1 MRGFFSY
8 SVICSNSWNW
18 FTLWLKYRA
27 NQKHIL
33 FPTILLN
40 FFYHFIPIKSIKPLR
55 CKDNRVR
62 KTLLMRK
69 DNRNEQDLR
78 WPALETVSRVSC
90 YLFWYD
96 NFLILC
102 RQSQGFVIWHNL
114 VGWFK
119 KGNKKS
125 RHVKIIINICQKQS
139 IFNSFREIRQLMM
152 QLCSADLH
160 NALLEKL
167 LICCRDKTTKLE
179 ILISI

>member
-1 MRGFFSY
+1 MRGVFSY

-114 VGWFK
+114 GWDDLK
-119 KGNKKS
+119 KEIKRVAMSKS
-125 RHVKIIINICQKQS
+125 LSTSARNNLFS
-139 IFNSFREIRQLMM
+139 IVS
-152 QLCSADLH
+152 
-160 NALLEKL
+160 EKL
-167 LICCRDKTTKLE
+167 G
-179 ILISI
+179 S